1 MNVSRTVLWF
11 AVRTSCRR
19 SVILKSPAF
28 EHYTANGAL
37 KTLESEY
44 KLKVLKR
51 SAIAISSV
59 VCVEIIL
66 GLIVN
71 SLAIVS
77 DGLHATLDAL
87 TTMILFLVTRASLK
101 PPDEEHMYGHEKFE
115 AIGGLTGGIALIGI
129 AVLIVY
135 EAILKI
141 LTNQAVTFGTAFV
154 GFIAIGYTFCID
166 FFRVGTLIRARK
178 STSSTMKAGFYHAIA
193 DLSSTAIAFLGF
205 GLATLGFLWGDSLA
219 SLVLGALL
227 SYLSLKLVRSSAM
240 ELSDTISKRVADKVR
255 EAMNTSKE
263 VSKIEDLKIRKAGDK
278 IFVRTTVQIPD
289 YLTLDEA
296 HALTAKIEADVKK
309 IVGNSE
315 VTIQTKSC
323 ATEMTT
329 EKLVETLAREV
340 QGVREAHEINVTYTG
355 GKLYITL
362 HAYVDPKLS
371 IKRGHEIAERIENKV
386 RQRIQNVENIAVH
399 VEPFTLKERK
409 GAAVD
414 EQEIRRI
421 IRTIA
426 DSYQHAF
433 HIKGIV
439 TYVAGKKRYINIDC
453 SFTREISVEEA
464 HNIASLIEEQTRQRF
479 LETTVTVHIEPS

>member
-1 MNVSRTVLWF
+1 M
-11 AVRTSCRR
+11 
-19 SVILKSPAF
+19 
-28 EHYTANGAL
+28 

-44 KLKVLKR
+44 KLKALKR

-87 TTMILFLVTRASLK
+87 TTMILFFVTRASVK

-193 DLSSTAIAFLGF
+193 DLSSTLIAFVGF

-227 SYLSLKLVRSSAM
+227 SYLSLKLVWSSSM
-240 ELSDTISKRVADKVR
+240 ELSDTISKRVADRVR
-255 EAMNTSKE
+255 EAMSTSKE
-263 VSKIEDLKIRKAGDK
+263 VAKVEDLKIRKAGDK
-278 IFVRTTVQIPD
+278 VFVRTTVQIPD

-296 HALTAKIEADVKK
+296 HDLTAKIEADVK
-309 IVGNSE
+309 
-315 VTIQTKSC
+315 
-323 ATEMTT
+323 
-329 EKLVETLAREV
+329 
-340 QGVREAHEINVTYTG
+340 
-355 GKLYITL
+355 
-362 HAYVDPKLS
+362 
-371 IKRGHEIAERIENKV
+371 
-386 RQRIQNVENIAVH
+386 
-399 VEPFTLKERK
+399 
-409 GAAVD
+409 
-414 EQEIRRI
+414 
-421 IRTIA
+421 
-426 DSYQHAF
+426 
-433 HIKGIV
+433 
-439 TYVAGKKRYINIDC
+439 
-453 SFTREISVEEA
+453 
-464 HNIASLIEEQTRQRF
+464 
-479 LETTVTVHIEPS
+479 

>member
-1 MNVSRTVLWF
+1 V
-11 AVRTSCRR
+11 
-19 SVILKSPAF
+19 
-28 EHYTANGAL
+28 
-37 KTLESEY
+37 
-44 KLKVLKR
+44 
-51 SAIAISSV
+51 
-59 VCVEIIL
+59 
-66 GLIVN
+66 
-71 SLAIVS
+71 
-77 DGLHATLDAL
+77 
-87 TTMILFLVTRASLK
+87 K

-193 DLSSTAIAFLGF
+193 DLSSTLIAFVGF

-227 SYLSLKLVRSSAM
+227 SYLSLKLVWSSSM
-240 ELSDTISKRVADKVR
+240 ELSDTISKRVADRVR
-255 EAMNTSKE
+255 EAMSTSKE
-263 VSKIEDLKIRKAGDK
+263 VAKVEDLKIRKAGDK

-296 HALTAKIEADVKK
+296 HDLTAKIEADVKK

-315 VTIQTKSC
+315 VTIQTKPC
-323 ATEMTT
+323 TTEMTT

-371 IKRGHEIAERIENKV
+371 IKRAHEIAERIENKV
-386 RQRIQNVENIAVH
+386 SQRIQNVENIAVH
-399 VEPFTLKERK
+399 IEPFTLKERK

-414 EQEIRRI
+414 EQEIRKI
-421 IRTIA
+421 IRAIA
-426 DSYQHAF
+426 DSYQQAF

-439 TYVAGKKRYINIDC
+439 TYVAGRKRYITIDC
-453 SFTREISVEEA
+453 GFTREISVEEA
-464 HNIASLIEEQTRQRF
+464 HNIASLIEEQIRQRF

>member
-1 MNVSRTVLWF
+1 M
-11 AVRTSCRR
+11 
-19 SVILKSPAF
+19 
-28 EHYTANGAL
+28 

-44 KLKVLKR
+44 KLKALKR
-51 SAIAISSV
+51 SVIAISSV
-59 VCVEIIL
+59 VFVEIIL

-87 TTMILFLVTRASLK
+87 TTMILFFVTRASVK

-141 LTNQAVTFGTAFV
+141 LANQAVTFGTAFV

-193 DLSSTAIAFLGF
+193 DLSSTLIAFVGF

-219 SLVLGALL
+219 SLVLGGLL
-227 SYLSLKLVRSSAM
+227 SYLSLKLVWSSSM
-240 ELSDTISKRVADKVR
+240 ELSDTISKQVADKVR
-255 EAMNTSKE
+255 EAMSISKE
-263 VSKIEDLKIRKAGDK
+263 VAKVEDLKIRKAGDK

-296 HALTAKIEADVKK
+296 HDLTAKIEADVKK

-315 VTIQTKSC
+315 VTIQTKPRP
-323 ATEMTT
+323 TEMTT

-340 QGVREAHEINVTYTG
+340 PGVKEAHEINIAHTSG
-355 GKLYITL
+355 RLYITL
-362 HAYVDPKLS
+362 HVYVDPKLS
-371 IKRGHEIAERIENKV
+371 IKKAHEMAEGIEN
-386 RQRIQNVENIAVH
+386 RINQRVPNVEDIAVH
-399 VEPFTLKERK
+399 VEPFTLRERK
-409 GAAVD
+409 GAIVD
-414 EQEIRRI
+414 EEEIRNVVRAA
-421 IRTIA
+421 A
-426 DSYQHAF
+426 DSYKHAF
-433 HIKGIV
+433 RVKGIV

-453 SFTREISVEEA
+453 SFSREISVEDA
-464 HNIASLIEEQTRQRF
+464 HNIASLVEGQIRQHF

>member
-1 MNVSRTVLWF
+1 M
-11 AVRTSCRR
+11 
-19 SVILKSPAF
+19 
-28 EHYTANGAL
+28 

-44 KLKVLKR
+44 KLKALKR

-87 TTMILFLVTRASLK
+87 TTIILFFVIRVSVK
-101 PPDEEHMYGHEKFE
+101 PPDGEHMYGHEKFE

-129 AVLIVY
+129 AVFIMY

-141 LTNQAVTFGTAFV
+141 LTNQAVTFGTEFV

-166 FFRVGTLIRARK
+166 FFRVGALIRARK

-193 DLSSTAIAFLGF
+193 DLSSTIIAFIGF

-227 SYLSLKLVRSSAM
+227 SYLSVKLVWSSAM

-255 EAMNTSKE
+255 EAVNTSKE
-263 VSKIEDLKIRKAGDK
+263 VSKVEDLKIRKAGDK
-278 IFVRTTVQIPD
+278 VFVRTTVQIPD

-371 IKRGHEIAERIENKV
+371 IKRGHEIAERIETKV
-386 RQRIQNVENIAVH
+386 SRRIQNVENIAVH
-399 VEPFTLKERK
+399 IEPFTLKERK

-414 EQEIRRI
+414 EQEIRKI

-426 DSYQHAF
+426 DGYQHAF

-453 SFTREISVEEA
+453 SFAREISVEEA
-464 HNIASLIEEQTRQRF
+464 HNIASQIEEQTRQRF